1 MGRAVALAMGQLF
14 SGPIL
19 RILGLCAVLSALTF
33 VGVWV
38 SVDYAVEWLW
48 PTSAEQ
54 GWIGWLEGFFTL
66 LLAWFLLPVVA
77 SLFIALFLDFVCGV
91 VEERHYP
98 DLPKAPGV
106 TAMQSLGVALSYFF
120 AKVVIN
126 ALLLFLLLV
135 PPLYLVAWVLL
146 NGYLLGREY
155 TELVSLRRLSP
166 GDTQKLRTKHSG
178 EVLLIGVMI
187 ASLLALPLINLIAPV
202 FASVFTVHRF
212 HDWRASGAAN

>member
-1 MGRAVALAMGQLF
+1 
-14 SGPIL
+14 
-19 RILGLCAVLSALTF
+19 
-33 VGVWV
+33 
-38 SVDYAVEWLW
+38 
-48 PTSAEQ
+48 
-54 GWIGWLEGFFTL
+54 
-66 LLAWFLLPVVA
+66 
-77 SLFIALFLDFVCGV
+77 
-91 VEERHYP
+91 
-98 DLPKAPGV
+98 
-106 TAMQSLGVALSYFF
+106 MQSLGVALSYFF

-166 GDTQKLRTKHSG
+166 GDTKKLRTKHSG
-178 EVLLIGVMI
+178 EILLIGVMI